1 LARQKYYSTEQIK
14 IRILVY
20 LYHQDE
26 GANKNNIQER
36 AIRGRH
42 TQEGSRVRKI
52 LEDQCT
58 IGTIE
63 QIDMSHVT
71 QGRVIYKIT
80 DKGRKIIESLREPH
94 VKEFFGSADEDFCLS
109 DKKANDLPIKQNSV
123 DRRRLTK
130 VCLLILQP
138 FGPVCKIP
146 K

>member
-42 TQEGSRVRKI
+42 TQEGSRFRKI
-52 LEDQCT
+52 LEDQCE

-80 DKGRKIIESLREPH
+80 DKGRKTIQSLRESH
-94 VKEFFGSADEDFCLS
+94 VREFFGLTDDDFLYYEE
-109 DKKANDLPIKQNSV
+109 
-123 DRRRLTK
+123 R
-130 VCLLILQP
+130 
-138 FGPVCKIP
+138 
-146 K
+146 